1 MAVEIIDLT
10 ASVRTGTGKGA
21 ARQARRDGVVPG
33 VVYGAGKEPVAINV
47 PFYALLKRLKAGRF
61 MSTIFNLKVEGQDD
75 VKVVCRNVQRHVVK
89 DMPIHIDFLR
99 VEDTT
104 SVKLF
109 IDVNFV
115 NADAAPGIVKGAV
128 LNVAAKD
135 IELVLAAGNI
145 PASVDADLTGK
156 NIGDTVLASEIILP
170 EGAKLASDRDAVIG
184 TIVVPSGVLITE

>member
-33 VVYGAGKEPVAINV
+33 VVYGAGKEPVTINI

-89 DMPIHIDFLR
+89 DLPIHIDFLR

-104 SVKLF
+104 SVNLF
-109 IDVNFV
+109 IDVNFI

-128 LNVAAKD
+128 LNVVKND
-135 IELVLAAGNI
+135 IELVVAAGNI
-145 PASVDADLTGK
+145 PAAVDADLTGK
-156 NIGDTVLASEIILP
+156 QIGDTVLASEIILP
-170 EGAKLASDRDAVIG
+170 EGTKLAAAADTVIG

>member
-33 VVYGAGKEPVAINV
+33 VVYGAGKEPVTINI

-61 MSTIFNLKVEGQDD
+61 MSSIFNLKVEGQDD

-89 DMPIHIDFLR
+89 DMPVHIDFLR

-104 SVKLF
+104 AVKLF
-109 IDVNFV
+109 IDVNFI
-115 NADAAPGIVKGAV
+115 NQDAAPGIVKGAV
-128 LNVAAKD
+128 LNVANSD
-135 IELVLAAGNI
+135 IELVLLAGNI
-145 PASVDADLTGK
+145 PASVDVDLTGK
-156 NIGDTVLASEIILP
+156 QIGDTVLASEVILP
-170 EGAKLASDRDAVIG
+170 EGAKLAGAQDLVLG
-184 TIVVPSGVLITE
+184 TIVVPSGVLIAE